1 MNRLDKYYPK
11 ENKYHNQETV
21 VDGIKFDSKLEATR
35 YCQLKILQRAGEI
48 KNLQRQVPYVLIPG
62 YVKNGKTI
70 RPIKYLA
77 DFTYFDCKKNKLVIE
92 DVKST
97 ATRTDEYK
105 LKKKLFE
112 WRFPDLEITEVTKDD
127 I

>member
-1 MNRLDKYYPK
+1 MNKLDKYYQK
-11 ENKYHNQETV
+11 DNKYHNQKTV

-48 KNLQRQVPYVLIPG
+48 KALQIQVPYVLIPG
-62 YVKNGKTI
+62 YIKNGKKV
-70 RPIKYLA
+70 RPLKYLA
-77 DFTYFDCKKNKLVIE
+77 DFTYYDCKKEKLIIE

-97 ATRTDEYK
+97 TTKTKEYK
-105 LKKKLFE
+105 IKKKLFE
-112 WRFPDLEITEVTKDD
+112 WRFPDLEITEITKED

>member
-1 MNRLDKYYPK
+1 MNKLDKYYQK
-11 ENKYHNQETV
+11 ENKYHNQKTV

-48 KNLQRQVPYVLIPG
+48 KALQIQVPYVLIPG
-62 YVKNGKTI
+62 YIKNGKKV
-70 RPIKYLA
+70 RPLKYLA
-77 DFTYFDCKKNKLVIE
+77 DFTYYDCKKEKLIIE

-97 ATRTDEYK
+97 TTKTKEYK
-105 LKKKLFE
+105 IKKKLFE
-112 WRFPDLEITEVTKDD
+112 WRFPDLEITEITKED